1 MHWQRTLKLCDTV
14 ITMWIKVQRNWQ
26 RLETIFLA
34 SEDIR
39 AQLPDETKRFEKV
52 DTEWKDLMREA

>member
-1 MHWQRTLKLCDTV
+1 MMSQKDVEEFKEKVMHWQKTLKLSDTV
-14 ITMWIKVQRNWQ
+14 ITMWLKVQRNWQ

-39 AQLPDETKRFEKV
+39 A
-52 DTEWKDLMREA
+52 